1 MSLFL
6 THHGTCT
13 GARAM
18 PQRQGGQLGGAEG
31 SRPASLYYQLHSAIQ
46 KRFCFGGP
54 GQANYY
60 VLPFWGK
67 RPVVN
72 TKITSGDYTEGS

>member
-1 MSLFL
+1 MGPKAAS
-6 THHGTCT
+6 
-13 GARAM
+13 
-18 PQRQGGQLGGAEG
+18 
-31 SRPASLYYQLHSAIQ
+31 PASLYYQLHSAAIQ